1 MLLQPTCAC
10 VVYFPICIVA
20 NNNNDMKIH
29 LEFILA
35 LGRFLIN
42 SMFFFLYCEVL
53 LDFDPTDC
61 DVVRP
66 LSPVS
71 TLRHTEKVHV
81 TINTMKRLYFDKGF
95 KIFLNARNHI
105 ALGIFCSVGVGDC

>member
-42 SMFFFLYCEVL
+42 SMFFFCIAKFFWILTRQIVML
-53 LDFDPTDC
+53 LGP
-61 DVVRP
+61 
-66 LSPVS
+66 
-71 TLRHTEKVHV
+71 
-81 TINTMKRLYFDKGF
+81 
-95 KIFLNARNHI
+95 
-105 ALGIFCSVGVGDC
+105 